1 MRRYLPLLL
10 LLACSA
16 PERGGTRI
24 VGHGGGGTGSVHPL
38 DSEASAV
45 EALSHGADGIE
56 LDAQLT
62 ADGVLVAYH
71 DPELAG
77 APPCEGKVNGL
88 SWEELKGCAKDGA
101 PIVRLEEL
109 LPRIANEFPSADFTL
124 DCKLFAE
131 GEWWPYLERFSDA
144 LVALHER
151 PELRGRLLVECQL
164 PEFLRLVQR
173 KAPGI
178 RLSYYAT
185 QFTGAVDTVKTYGF
199 AGITIDNALV
209 SAADVA
215 QAHAQGVTVTLF
227 GVGGAVGHRDALAKH
242 PDRLQTDAPGDFAR

>member
-1 MRRYLPLLL
+1 MRSYLPLLL

-16 PERGGTRI
+16 PDRTGTLI
-24 VGHGGGGTGSVHPL
+24 IGHGGGGTSSAHPL

-71 DPELAG
+71 DAELRG
-77 APPCEGKVNGL
+77 AAPCPGKVNDL
-88 SWEELKGCAKDGA
+88 RWEELERCAAGPA

-109 LPRIANEFPSADFTL
+109 LPRLASEYPGVDFTL

-131 GEWWPYLERFSDA
+131 GEWWPYMELFSDA
-144 LVALHER
+144 LAALHAR
-151 PELRGRLLVECQL
+151 PELRGRVLVECQITD
-164 PEFLRLVQR
+164 FLRLVQR

-178 RLSYYAT
+178 RVSYYAT
-185 QFTGAVDTVKTYGF
+185 RFSGAVDTVKANGF
-199 AGITIDNALV
+199 AGLTIDHALL
-209 SAADVA
+209 SAAEVA
-215 QAHAQGVTVTLF
+215 EARAQGISVTLF
-227 GVGGAVGHRDALAKH
+227 GVDGAMSHRAALAKH
-242 PDRLQTDAPGDFAR
+242 PDRLQTDAPVDFAR